1 MKCLRY
7 IVLFAVACGSRNE
20 TTCEQVAESAM
31 AIHPGAY
38 RLTLEHCKANRWPE
52 STRACTVAAKT
63 RTEFTA
69 CRGAHLV
76 VEAPPDL
83 PKVADQIEHA
93 AIVVEVH
100 ADGRLMVDNKPVT
113 LSDLETIF
121 AETAKRDADTQIV
134 LEAEAATSS
143 RHVNDIVQ
151 RANAAGLKHLAFAS
165 TGR

>member
-1 MKCLRY
+1 MKRLRY
-7 IVLFAVACGSRNE
+7 IVVFAVACGSRND
-20 TTCEQVAESAM
+20 TTCEQVAETAR

-38 RLTLEHCKANRWPE
+38 RLTLDHCKAKQWPE

-83 PKVADQIEHA
+83 PRVAELPRA
-93 AIVVEVH
+93 RPVVVEVH
-100 ADGRLMVDNKPVT
+100 ADGTLMVDNKPVT
-113 LSDLETIF
+113 LSDLEALF

-134 LEAEAATSS
+134 LQAEAATAS
-143 RHVNDIVQ
+143 RQVDDIVQ

-165 TGR
+165 TGQ